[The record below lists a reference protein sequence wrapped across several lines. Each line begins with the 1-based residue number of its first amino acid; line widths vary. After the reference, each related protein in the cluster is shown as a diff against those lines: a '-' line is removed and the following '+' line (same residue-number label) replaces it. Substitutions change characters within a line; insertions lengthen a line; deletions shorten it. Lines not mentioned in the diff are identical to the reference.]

1 MLPTVRAVT
10 LTNYIEVARFV
21 GLDPYDM
28 LRRARINP
36 DHLSDPEYRLP
47 AATVNNLLADSAE
60 ASGCM
65 SFALLLVECRTFASL
80 GAVSLLLEHQPTVRA
95 MVEALV
101 SHQRHLSDIANLR
114 LDDDGETALIHG
126 GVDLAFAQPQSTEYS
141 VAMVYRSLSE
151 VTRGR
156 WLPDCV
162 HFTHRQPED
171 IRVHHRAF
179 QCRIEFDAG
188 FDGLSC
194 ASTMLD
200 IVNPAA
206 NQTMANN
213 AERLLKL
220 VPTSESERSA
230 VEKVR
235 SAIYLLIAD
244 GHATVERVAEN
255 LGLHPRMLQ
264 RRLDQEGQSFGSL
277 LNETRR
283 ELSLRYL
290 AGSHHSIST
299 IAQFA
304 GYSNQSAFTRWFAGE
319 FGEAPAAWRTREH
332 AGRALT
338 VAS

>member
-1 MLPTVRAVT
+1 MLPTVRAVS
-10 LTNYIEVARFV
+10 LTNYVEVARFV

-28 LRRARINP
+28 LQRARINP
-36 DHLSDPEYRLP
+36 DQLTDPEYRLP
-47 AATVNNLLADSAE
+47 AATVNNLLTDSAE

-65 SFALLLVECRTFASL
+65 SFALLMVECRTFASL
-80 GAVSLLLEHQPTVRA
+80 GPVSLLLEHQPTVRA
-95 MVEALV
+95 MVEALIRY
-101 SHQRHLSDIANLR
+101 QRHLSDIVYMK
-114 LDDDGETALIHG
+114 LDDDGETALIHS

-141 VAMVYRSLSE
+141 VAITYRWLNE

-156 WLPDCV
+156 WQPDCV
-162 HFTHRQPED
+162 HFRHRSPD
-171 IRVHHRAF
+171 DLHDHRRLL

-194 ASTMLD
+194 ASAMLD

-206 NQTMANN
+206 DPAMARN
-213 AERLLKL
+213 AERLLTL
-220 VPTSESERSA
+220 VPTSKPEGSVVGKARN
-230 VEKVR
+230 
-235 SAIYLLIAD
+235 AIYLLIHD
-244 GHATVERVAEN
+244 GHATVERVADN

-264 RRLDQEGQSFGSL
+264 RLLDREGWNFAGL

-283 ELSLRYL
+283 ELAFRYL
-290 AGSHHSIST
+290 TGSHHSIAT

-332 AGRALT
+332 AGRALM
-338 VAS
+338 AS